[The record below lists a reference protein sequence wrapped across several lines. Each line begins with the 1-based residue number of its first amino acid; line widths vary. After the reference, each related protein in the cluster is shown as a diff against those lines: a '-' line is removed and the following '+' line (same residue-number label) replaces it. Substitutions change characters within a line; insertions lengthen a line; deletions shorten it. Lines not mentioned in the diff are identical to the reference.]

1 MTFISGIS
9 GIMNFISIIRTYWK
23 ALAIALLIT
32 ICYLR
37 IAYIKSERDEAIA
50 NLKTTTELIR
60 DNAIKAETKNALLA
74 EQGAQQ
80 RKEDKEQSIKNA
92 QIIGNAYYSMFKDA
106 KDEAKKVKINSDAA
120 ANKLRDELRQ
130 QSAIIASRGMSKDD
144 AIYSSKINGD
154 AALSGRAG
162 EESAEFYRTAL
173 IGAMKDLRACKLSG
187 ASCASDFNECSKY
200 STGEQKRIGVYAE

>member
-1 MTFISGIS
+1 MIAIAFIK
-9 GIMNFISIIRTYWK
+9 RYWQP
-23 ALAIALLIT
+23 LAIALLIT

-37 IAYIKSERDEAIA
+37 IAYIKAERDEAIA

-154 AALSGRAG
+154 TAVPGRTE
-162 EESAEFYRTAL
+162 EESAEFYRTAY
-173 IGAMKDLRACKLSG
+173 IGATKDLRICKLAG
-187 ASCASDFNECSKY
+187 ASCANDFNECRAY
-200 STGEQKRIGVYAE
+200 VLGEQSRIGVTGQ